1 MYRSTITLLIA
12 VLVSLCVT
20 PLAAVDRKFLW
31 AEVDKAVNEGLP
43 QTAIEKL
50 DPIIQSA
57 VADKKITEA
66 ARALCKKLVLEGNIQ
81 GNKAEE
87 KIQRL
92 DKEIET
98 ADPSLRPLLR
108 IVLARWYWHYFQQN
122 NWRFLN
128 RTRTEGLD
136 DKDFTTWDLPK
147 LFLKIG
153 SLYESVLADEAS
165 LQAIPVS
172 DLNEII
178 DVGNQPAELRPT
190 VFDFYV
196 HQALEFYTSGEQ
208 AGAAPQEA
216 FEVDAASPVF
226 DDVKAFAAWNV
237 VATDTNSP
245 KFRALRLYQRL
256 LKFHLEKADISAL
269 IDLDLLRLRWANNA
283 ATPNGRS
290 DRYIAQLKAVA
301 AEYTTNPLSAM
312 ALAMCAEELQSRGE
326 RKEAWKIAMEGRQRF
341 PVSDGGILCQGII
354 NAIEAKQLQIDTE
367 HVSNNPVAQARIS
380 WCNIDQVHFRLVDIS
395 DRELFRPNVYDP
407 ENFTWDE
414 VRELLTQKPATEW
427 QTKLAPTPDFAVKS
441 LNIDLPSVKPGYY
454 MLFASWKPEFREGN
468 NAIRYTP
475 VWVTKLGL
483 VVRNRNGICD
493 GILADNDTGKPISGG
508 KIKAYSFHYD
518 KGWKLQATA
527 GTDSEG
533 VFRFDEKL
541 DGTALLVQADG
552 QRLVHHDRVST
563 WSPGRHETDERA
575 FFFTDRGLYRP
586 GQTIQYKV
594 ICVRIDHQKNRYDVL
609 PGRTF
614 SVSFRDVNG
623 EEVAKT
629 ELKTNDFGSCEGTFT
644 APTGRLTGGM
654 SLEAIGI
661 SGSTGFRVEEYKRP
675 KFKVTLDVPAEA
687 AKLGEEVVLTGLAQ
701 SYTMAA
707 IDGAEVKFRVSRE
720 TVLPPWCWWRVIAA
734 GDNQEIAHGKLVTD
748 AQGRF
753 TIRFPAKPDTSI
765 PESDQ
770 PVFTYRVSADVTD
783 SAGETRSQSIGIRIG
798 YTALELGVSS
808 PGWIHAGKAFQVTLS
823 SRTLDGK
830 GIPTG
835 GKITV
840 SELASPEQMP
850 RSTGFPWESGTADPT
865 NIFTWK
871 DGKQVSSNDFNTSV
885 DGTGGAQLTL
895 PAGAYRVTAAARDR
909 FNKEVVTKHTLIV
922 VDPAASSW
930 NVREPSRF
938 TVQNTGPDVGDTF
951 RALWSSGYDVGSAYV
966 EIEHRNQ
973 ILKKYWTPAGQTQHL
988 IEMPVTEELRGG
1000 FTVRVTYFR
1009 ENRLYLHQQAVFVP
1023 WSNKKLDLSFAHF
1036 TSKLL
1041 PGQAESW
1048 TITVKG
1054 PEAEAQ
1060 AIELVAA
1067 LYDASLD
1074 AFMPFDWIR
1083 NFSFFYSDNSTAAQ
1097 TGSNLQK
1104 RMASFSDDWNVGSP
1118 GGVYRQYPQL
1128 KGDIVTNFMGYAM
1141 SRSKGLSFADDGP
1154 MAPMAMSE
1162 GMAPPSP
1169 SAVSAQSMD
1178 REEKSV
1184 AMNSAVGGARA
1195 PSEPAPQAAAAAA
1208 PAPDLDKVSA
1218 RANLNETA
1226 FFFPQLISNEKN
1238 EVVLKFTMPE
1248 ALTTWK
1254 FLGFA
1259 HGKAC
1264 QSGGI
1269 TAETVTQKDLMV
1281 QPNPPR
1287 FLREGDIL
1295 AFTAKVTN
1303 MTDKPLEGRARMTI
1317 ADPATGAD
1325 RSADYGLKETE
1336 QGFSVPAKESRTVA
1350 WTLNVPDGA
1359 GVIAYKVV
1367 GAAGNVSDGEENL
1380 LPVLSRRIL
1389 VREALP
1395 LPIRGPA
1402 SKAFKLQ
1409 KLIDSA
1415 GSKTLRTESLT
1426 VQMTSN
1432 PAWYA
1437 VQALPYLME
1446 FPHEC
1451 AEQMF
1456 NRLYAN
1462 SLARFIA
1469 ASDPKIKKV
1478 FETWKADE
1486 PHGGEAL
1493 RSNLEK
1499 NEELKSVMLLET
1511 PWVREAKSE
1520 TEAKHRIGLL
1530 FDTNRIE
1537 NEVGK
1542 ITNTLAKMQF
1552 SDGAWP
1558 WFPGGRPDS
1567 FITLYIATGF
1577 GRLRH
1582 LGVDIDIAQGTRAW
1596 QHLDAW
1602 IDKIYRDILRYGDK
1616 HKNHLSPLIAFY
1628 FYGRSFFLKDAPVPS
1643 SSREAFD
1650 YFRDQAAKYW
1660 LDLDSR
1666 LAQGHLAL
1674 GLHRIGDT
1682 TVAKKILA
1690 SLKERSVTDE
1700 ELGRFWRDTELSFS
1714 WFRAPIETQAIMIE
1728 AFDEVVND
1736 EEAVEDCKVW
1746 LLKQK
1751 QTQDWKTTK
1760 ATADAVYA
1768 LLLKGSNLLA
1778 SDKLVKVEVA
1788 GQEVKPEK
1796 VEAGT
1801 GFYEKRW
1808 SGPEVKPEF
1817 GDIKVTKEDK
1827 GVAWGGLHWQYLED
1841 MSKVTPHETNLK
1853 LRKTLFIKRDSAA
1866 GPVISPLKPGEA
1878 LAVGDLMTVRI
1889 ELRTDRD
1896 LEYVHMKDQRGSGL
1910 EPTEVLSQYRYQDGL
1925 GYYQSTKDTATHFFF
1940 DYLPKGT
1947 YVFEYTLRVQHRGTY
1962 QSGMAEIQ
1970 CMYAPEFGSHSES
1983 FVLTV
1988 K

>member
-1 MYRSTITLLIA
+1 MHHSNLFMAIILLISIC
-12 VLVSLCVT
+12 VS
-20 PLAAVDRKFLW
+20 PLSAASREKMW
-31 AEVDKAVNEGLP
+31 AEVDKAVNDGLP

-50 DPIIQSA
+50 DPIIKSA
-57 VADKKITEA
+57 VADKKVTEA
-66 ARALCKKLVLEGNIQ
+66 ARAICKKIVLEGNIQ

-87 KIQRL
+87 KIVRL
-92 DKEIET
+92 EKEIET
-98 ADPSLRPLLR
+98 ADPSIRPLLR

-122 NWRFLN
+122 NWRFLD
-128 RTRTEGLD
+128 RTQTAGLD
-136 DKDFTTWDLPK
+136 EKDFTTWDLPK

-153 SLYESVLADEAS
+153 SLYESVLADETA
-165 LQAIPVS
+165 LQALPFS
-172 DLNEII
+172 DLGEIV
-178 DVGNQPAELRPT
+178 DAGNQPADLWPT
-190 VFDFYV
+190 VFDFYG

-208 AGAAPQEA
+208 AGVTPQEA
-216 FEVDAASPVF
+216 FEIDAASPVL
-226 DDVKAFAAWNV
+226 DDAKTFAAWNV

-245 KFRALRLYQRL
+245 KFRALRIYQRL
-256 LKFHLEKADISAL
+256 LIFHLAKVDISAL
-269 IDLDLLRLRWANNA
+269 IDLDLQRLRWANNA
-283 ATPNGRS
+283 AMPNGRS
-290 DRYIAQLKAVA
+290 DRYIAQLKAIA
-301 AEYTTNPLSAM
+301 AEYTTNPLSAL
-312 ALAMCAEELQSRGE
+312 ALAMCAEELQSRGQK
-326 RKEAWKIAMEGRQRF
+326 KEAWKIAKEGCQRF
-341 PVSDGGILCQGII
+341 PASDGGVMCQGII

-367 HVSNNPVAQARIS
+367 RVSNNPTALARIS
-380 WCNIDQVHFRLVDIS
+380 WCNIDQVHFRLIDIS
-395 DRELFRPNVYDP
+395 DRELFRANGYDP
-407 ENFTWDE
+407 ESFSWDE
-414 VRELLTQKPATEW
+414 VRGPLSQKPAAEWKTE
-427 QTKLAPTPDFAVKS
+427 LEPTPDYNAKAKTIEFPK
-441 LNIDLPSVKPGYY
+441 VKPGFY
-454 MLFASWKPEFREGN
+454 MLYASWKPDFSEGN

-483 VVRNRNGICD
+483 VVRNRNGVCD
-493 GILADNDTGKPISGG
+493 GVLADNETGKPIGKG
-508 KIKAYSFHYD
+508 KITAYTFNYD
-518 KGWKLQATA
+518 KGWKRQVTVE
-527 GTDSEG
+527 TDAEG
-533 VFRFDEKL
+533 AFRFDQKL
-541 DGTALLVQADG
+541 DNVALLVKAEGEQLLYNGRYSSWERSGYTTD
-552 QRLVHHDRVST
+552 DRV
-563 WSPGRHETDERA
+563 

-586 GQTIQYKV
+586 GQTIQFKA
-594 ICVRIDHQKNRYDVL
+594 ICVRIDHEKNRYEVL
-609 PGRTF
+609 PDRAFT
-614 SVSFRDVNG
+614 VSFRDVNG
-623 EEVAKT
+623 EEVSKT
-629 ELKTNDFGSCEGTFT
+629 ELSTNDFGSCSGSFT
-644 APTGRLTGGM
+644 APTGRLTGTM
-654 SLEAIGI
+654 SLQAVGI
-661 SGSTGFRVEEYKRP
+661 NGSTNIQVEEYKRP

-707 IDGAEVKFRVSRE
+707 VDGADVKFRVVRE
-720 TVLPPWCWWRVIAA
+720 AMLPPWCWWYVIPA
-734 GDNQEIAHGKLVTD
+734 GSNQEIAHGKLVTD

-753 TIRFPAKPDTSI
+753 TIRFQAKPDTSI
-765 PESDQ
+765 PEENQ

-783 SAGETRSQSIGIRIG
+783 SAGETRSQSLGIRIG

-808 PGWIHAGKAFQVTLS
+808 PAWIHAGKAFNVSLS
-823 SRTLDGK
+823 SKTLDGK

-835 GKITV
+835 GKVTV
-840 SELASPEQMP
+840 NELKSPEKMP
-850 RSTGFPWESGTADPT
+850 RSSCFPWEAGTADPT
-865 NIFTWK
+865 NVDTWEN
-871 DGKQVSSNDFNTSV
+871 GKQISSADFNTSV
-885 DGTGGAQLTL
+885 DGTGVTQITL
-895 PAGAYRVTAAARDR
+895 PAGIYRVTATARDR
-909 FNKEVVTKHTLIV
+909 FNKEVVTKHTLVV

-938 TVQNTGPDVGDTF
+938 TVQNAGPDVGDTF
-951 RALWSSGYDVGSAYV
+951 RALWSTGYAEGQAFV
-966 EIEHRNQ
+966 EIEHRRT
-973 ILKKYWTPAGQTQHL
+973 ILKKYWTPEGQTQHL
-988 IEMPVTEELRGG
+988 IEVPVTEDLRGG

-1009 ENRLYLHQQAVFVP
+1009 ENRVYLHQQMVYVP

-1036 TSKLL
+1036 SSKLQ
-1041 PGQAESW
+1041 PGQEDTW

-1067 LYDASLD
+1067 MYDASLD
-1074 AFMPFDWIR
+1074 AFLPFDWMR
-1083 NFSFFYSDNSTAAQ
+1083 GFSFFYSDYSSADQ
-1097 TGSNLQK
+1097 TGSNMQK
-1104 RMASFSDDWNVGSP
+1104 RMNSLTEDWNVGIP
-1118 GGVYRQYPQL
+1118 GVYRQYPQL
-1128 KGDIVTNFMGYAM
+1128 KRDIVTNFMGYMM
-1141 SRSKGLSFADDGP
+1141 SRAKGLSFADSEMMPQAMCEGAAP
-1154 MAPMAMSE
+1154 PCPAAAPMEMN
-1162 GMAPPSP
+1162 MA
-1169 SAVSAQSMD
+1169 
-1178 REEKSV
+1178 REEKS
-1184 AMNSAVGGARA
+1184 AMSSIAGGAPA
-1195 PSEPAPQAAAAAA
+1195 ASKDKSLEPAPAK

-1226 FFFPQLISNEKN
+1226 FFFPQLITNEKN
-1238 EVVLKFTMPE
+1238 EVSLKFTVPE

-1259 HGKAC
+1259 HGKNC
-1264 QSGGI
+1264 QSGGL

-1287 FLREGDIL
+1287 FLREGDVL

-1303 MTDKPLEGRARMTI
+1303 MTDKPLEGRARMTLS
-1317 ADPATGAD
+1317 DPATGAD

-1336 QGFSVPAKESRTVA
+1336 QSFSVPAKESRTVA

-1367 GAAGNVSDGEENL
+1367 GAAGNVSDGEENV

-1402 SKAFKLQ
+1402 TKAFKLQ

-1415 GSKTLRTESLT
+1415 GSKTLKTESLT

-1478 FETWKADE
+1478 FDTWKADE
-1486 PHGGEAL
+1486 AYGGKAL
-1493 RSNLEK
+1493 LSNLEK
-1499 NEELKSVMLLET
+1499 NEELKNVLLIET

-1520 TEAKHRIGLL
+1520 TEAKHRIGML
-1530 FDTNRIE
+1530 FDANRIE
-1537 NEVGK
+1537 SEVGK
-1542 ITNTLAKMQF
+1542 ITNTLSKMQF
-1552 SDGAWP
+1552 NDGSWP

-1582 LGVDIDIAQGTRAW
+1582 LGVDIDVSMGTKAW
-1596 QHLDAW
+1596 NHLDAW
-1602 IDKIYRDILRYGDK
+1602 IDEIYRDILRYG
-1616 HKNHLSPLIAFY
+1616 HKNDNNLSPLIAFY
-1628 FYGRSFFLKDAPVPS
+1628 FYGRSFFLKDIPVPGS
-1643 SSREAFD
+1643 AREAFD
-1650 YFRDQAAKYW
+1650 YFRGQAEKYW
-1660 LDLDSR
+1660 LDLNSR

-1682 TVAKKILA
+1682 AVAKKIMA
-1690 SLKERSVTDE
+1690 SMKERSVSDE
-1700 ELGRFWRDTELSFS
+1700 ELGRFWRDTELAFS
-1714 WFRAPIETQAIMIE
+1714 WFHAPIETQAIMIE
-1728 AFDEVVND
+1728 AFDEVMND
-1736 EEAVEDCKVW
+1736 QEAVEDCKVW

-1760 ATADAVYA
+1760 ATADAVYS
-1768 LLLKGSNLLA
+1768 LLLKGADLLA
-1778 SDKLVKVEVA
+1778 SDKLVKVEMG

-1808 SGPEVKPEF
+1808 AGSEVKPEF

-1841 MSKVTPHETNLK
+1841 MSRVTPHETNLK
-1853 LRKTLFIKRDSAA
+1853 LKKTLFLKADSPK
-1866 GPVISPLKPGEA
+1866 GPVITPIKPGDA

-1896 LEYVHMKDQRGSGL
+1896 LEYVHMKDQRGSGM

-1983 FVLTV
+1983 FVMTV